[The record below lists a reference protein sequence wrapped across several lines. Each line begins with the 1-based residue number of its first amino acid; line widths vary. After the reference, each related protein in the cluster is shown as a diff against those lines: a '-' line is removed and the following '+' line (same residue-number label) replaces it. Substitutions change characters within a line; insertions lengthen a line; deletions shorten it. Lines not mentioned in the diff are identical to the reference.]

1 MIKRLIGWFAPIR
14 IGYID
19 GFTRDTLTFCGLTPV
34 DFLRIASGVNRAEE
48 QWCRVADAFD
58 VATVGA
64 FTLARQLREV
74 AWDVE
79 PPSP

>member
-34 DFLRIASGVNRAEE
+34 DFLRIASSANRAGE
-48 QWCRVADAFD
+48 QWRRVADAFEA
-58 VATVGA
+58 ATVGV
-64 FTLARQLREV
+64 FTLVHHLREAV
-74 AWDVE
+74 RDLDA
-79 PPSP
+79 P